1 MINARTSRSIG
12 IAARTLGLAQLALVA
27 LSLLAGCSTTYIPN
41 TDVPDT
47 EENRKLITFCER
59 YRKAVER
66 KDVMDMLKM
75 ASPKYYEDGGNMDAS
90 DDIDFAGLKQ
100 FLTERFEDAH
110 GVRYEI
116 RYRRVTRDNDRI
128 FIDYT
133 ISGSW
138 RIPTTQGDQW
148 KRMVDDNRLEIVEV
162 DDDYRIMTGM

>member
-1 MINARTSRSIG
+1 MINVPTSRNVG
-12 IAARTLGLAQLALVA
+12 AAARFLALAQLVLVA
-27 LSLLAGCSTTYIPN
+27 LSFLVGCSTAYIPN

-66 KDVMDMLKM
+66 KDVRDMLKM

-100 FLTERFEDAH
+100 FLTERFDDAV

-116 RYRRVTRDNDRI
+116 RYRRVTRENERI
-128 FIDYT
+128 FVDYT

-148 KRMVDDNRLEIVEV
+148 KRMVDDNRLEIIEV
-162 DDDYRIMTGM
+162 DDDFRIMTGM